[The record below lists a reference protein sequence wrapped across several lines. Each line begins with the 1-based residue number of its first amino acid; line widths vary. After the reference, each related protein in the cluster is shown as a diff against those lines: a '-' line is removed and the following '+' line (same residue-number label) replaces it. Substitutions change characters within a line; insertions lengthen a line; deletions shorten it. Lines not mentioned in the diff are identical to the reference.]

1 MKVRRNTLEFP
12 NRTAVGMAFGLL
24 IVGPMVFPNHVRP
37 DPAAMAR
44 QEAVAAAVEAAP
56 YQIGRWLGTD
66 IPVPRA
72 AVELLRPNAILS
84 RRFRRAE
91 GGYSVSL
98 LVVHC
103 MDVRDMGGHY
113 PPVCYPS
120 AGWLSTEDPA
130 SGEATLEVGGR
141 RLPVEMY
148 AFRRIEGGIRESR
161 IRVYNFFVLP
171 DGGVTADIAKLRGRS
186 ERLALSAEGVAQIQ
200 IITAIEM
207 PPAEAVVAANEL
219 LDGLAGLLAP
229 LGLVPG
235 GEHDGL

>member
-1 MKVRRNTLEFP
+1 MKVRRNTLGLP
-12 NRTAVGMAFGLL
+12 SRTAVGMAFGLL

-37 DPAAMAR
+37 DPASLAR
-44 QEAVAAAVEAAP
+44 QEAVADAVEAAP

-66 IPVPRA
+66 IPVPRS

-120 AGWLSTEDPA
+120 AGWLFDEAA
-130 SGEATLEVGGR
+130 SGEETLEVGGCQ
-141 RLPVEMY
+141 LPVAMY
-148 AFRRIEGGIRESR
+148 AFRRIVDGIRESR
-161 IRVYNFFVLP
+161 IRIYNFFVLP
-171 DGGVTADIAKLRGRS
+171 DGGVTADIAELRGRS
-186 ERLALSAEGVAQIQ
+186 ERLALSAQGVAQIQ
-200 IITAIEM
+200 IITTLEM
-207 PPAEAVVAANEL
+207 PHAEAVAAANEL
-219 LDGLAGLLAP
+219 LEGLAGLLTP
-229 LGLVPG
+229 LGIEPG
-235 GEHDGL
+235 DEHDAP